1 MWFFHATSSQ
11 TPVHRNGCVIIFIW
25 LYFIG
30 ALLHMK
36 LKVFWC
42 HAALRAAIQ
51 AFKREDHMWQ
61 SNSIKAGKRRREQSE
76 QPEGS
81 EGKRLARV

>member
-1 MWFFHATSSQ
+1 
-11 TPVHRNGCVIIFIW
+11 
-25 LYFIG
+25 
-30 ALLHMK
+30 MK

-61 SNSIKAGKRRREQSE
+61 SNSMKAGKRRREQSE